1 MHTNPPS
8 PFNILA
14 LLLLSIMHYSLVG
27 RSKRSDLRHAKP
39 NEILCVVGR
48 YACSVY
54 ITHFYNHVCD
64 KKHLKNKKLNNPVHL
79 IYLHFYCSQLCNIAC
94 KGEQKMRLDKFT
106 IKAQEAL
113 QSAQSLASEKHN
125 PELSTEHLMQSLI
138 NQTDGIVTPIFQK
151 LGVDVH
157 GITAVLEDLI
167 QKSPKVQGVSSDIR
181 VSIPLQSVLETA
193 LKEATSLKDE
203 YVSTEHLL
211 IACAE
216 SKQDKVGKIL
226 SDAGITKD
234 KILKA
239 LVDIRGNQ
247 RITDQNPEDKY
258 QTLTRF
264 GRELTQEA
272 MTGKL
277 DPVIGRDDEIRRV
290 MQVLS
295 RRRKNN
301 PVLIGEPGVGKT
313 AIVEGL
319 AQRIAD
325 GDVPESLREK
335 RLIALDLG
343 ALIAGSK
350 YRGEFED
357 RLKAVLADVEQ
368 AEGQVVLFIDEL
380 HTIVGAGAAEGA
392 VDASNMLKP
401 ALARGEL
408 RCIGATTL
416 DEYRKHIEKDAAL
429 ERRFQP
435 VLVQE
440 PSAEDTIAILR
451 GLKERYETHHGVQ
464 IQDNAIVAAATLSKR
479 YISDRFLP
487 DKAVDLIDEAASRL
501 RIEIDSVP
509 EVIDEVE
516 RRIIQLQIEQQALE
530 KEDDDAS
537 KQRVKK
543 LNLDLAE
550 LKEKSNALKAGWK
563 NEKENL
569 GQIRKL
575 MEQIET
581 LRFESEQAK
590 RTGNLAK
597 ASELEYGKI
606 PALET
611 ELETL
616 REAVEA
622 DENGTQMLKEHVS
635 AEDIA
640 EIVAKWTGIP
650 VYRLMEG
657 ETQKLLHMEERLSEQ
672 VIGQNE
678 AVSAVSN
685 AIRRSRV
692 GLGDPEQPLG
702 SFLFMG
708 PTGVGKTHLAKSLA
722 EFLFDDVNAIVRIDM
737 SEYMEKHTV
746 SRLIG
751 APPGYVGYD
760 EGGQLT
766 EAVRRHPYCV
776 ILLDEVEKAHPE
788 VFNVLLQMLD
798 DGRMTDGQGRT
809 VDFKYTVVIMTSN
822 IGSQWI
828 SDSHLRN
835 DEIRQK
841 VMDAL
846 QAHFTPEFLN
856 RVDDLI
862 IFDRLGIE
870 ELKQIVTLEI
880 TQLSARFAEKEMTLT
895 LTDSAKTELVNR
907 GFDAVYGAR
916 PLRRTLQ
923 RDILNPLAIDML
935 ESKFQDGDAIAVDFA
950 DGEFLFSAK

>member
-1 MHTNPPS
+1 
-8 PFNILA
+8 
-14 LLLLSIMHYSLVG
+14 
-27 RSKRSDLRHAKP
+27 
-39 NEILCVVGR
+39 
-48 YACSVY
+48 
-54 ITHFYNHVCD
+54 
-64 KKHLKNKKLNNPVHL
+64 
-79 IYLHFYCSQLCNIAC
+79 
-94 KGEQKMRLDKFT
+94 MRFDRFT

-113 QSAQSLASEKHN
+113 ETAQNLATDAQS
-125 PELSTEHLMQSLI
+125 PELGVEHLMLALI
-138 NQTDGIVTPIFQK
+138 RQTDGIVTPILQK
-151 LGVDVH
+151 LGVDTD
-157 GITAVLEDLI
+157 GITSAVEAAV
-167 QKSPKVQGVSSDIR
+167 QKAPKVQGAASEMRIAAA
-181 VSIPLQSVLETA
+181 LQSVLDA
-193 LKEATSLKDE
+193 GFKEATALKDE

-216 SKQDKVGKIL
+216 TKQSEVGKIL
-226 SDAGITKD
+226 REAGVTKD
-234 KILKA
+234 KVLKA
-239 LVDIRGNQ
+239 LVDIRGTQ
-247 RITDQNPEDKY
+247 RVTDQNPEDKY
-258 QTLTRF
+258 QALTRF

-272 MTGKL
+272 ISGKL

-435 VLVQE
+435 VQVEE
-440 PSAEDTIAILR
+440 PSVEDTIAILR

-479 YISDRFLP
+479 YISERFLP
-487 DKAVDLIDEAASRL
+487 DKAVDLVDEAASRL

-509 EVIDEVE
+509 EEIDEVE

-530 KEDDDAS
+530 KEEDDAS
-537 KQRVKK
+537 QQRLEK
-543 LNLDLAE
+543 LIAELAE
-550 LKEKSNALKAGWK
+550 LKERANALKAAWQ
-563 NEKENL
+563 NEKANL
-569 GQIRKL
+569 IQIGEL
-575 MEQIET
+575 MEQIEG
-581 LRFESEQAK
+581 LRIESEQAK
-590 RTGNLAK
+590 RTGNLAR
-597 ASELEYGKI
+597 ASELEYGQI
-606 PALET
+606 PALEAQ
-611 ELETL
+611 LKSV
-616 REAVEA
+616 REAVET
-622 DENGTQMLKEHVS
+622 ETHGTQMLKEQVS

-657 ETQKLLHMEERLSEQ
+657 ETQKLINMEERLQEQ
-672 VIGQNE
+672 VIGQDE

-685 AIRRSRV
+685 AIRRARV
-692 GLGDPEQPLG
+692 GLGDPDRPLG

-722 EFLFDDVNAIVRIDM
+722 EFLFDDANAMARIDM

-809 VDFKYTVVIMTSN
+809 VDFKNAVVIMTSN

-828 SDSHLRN
+828 SDALL
-835 DEIRQK
+835 DGKEIRRK
-841 VMDAL
+841 VMEAV
-846 QAHFTPEFLN
+846 QTHFPPEFLN
-856 RVDDLI
+856 RIDDLI
-862 IFDRLGIE
+862 VFDRLGIE
-870 ELKQIVTLEI
+870 ALKRIVTLELV
-880 TQLSARFAEKEMTLT
+880 QLSKRFAEKEMTLR
-895 LTDSAKTELVNR
+895 LSESANEELVKR
-907 GFDAVYGAR
+907 GFDTVYGAR

-923 RDILNPLAIDML
+923 RDILNPLAIQML
-935 ESKFQDGDAIAVDFA
+935 EGTFHDGDAIAVDFENE
-950 DGEFLFSAK
+950 EFVFRRS

>member
-1 MHTNPPS
+1 
-8 PFNILA
+8 
-14 LLLLSIMHYSLVG
+14 
-27 RSKRSDLRHAKP
+27 
-39 NEILCVVGR
+39 
-48 YACSVY
+48 
-54 ITHFYNHVCD
+54 
-64 KKHLKNKKLNNPVHL
+64 
-79 IYLHFYCSQLCNIAC
+79 
-94 KGEQKMRLDKFT
+94 MRFDRFT
-106 IKAQEAL
+106 IKTQEAL
-113 QSAQSLASEKHN
+113 ETAQDLAVDVQS
-125 PELSTEHLMQSLI
+125 PELGVEHLMLALI
-138 NQTDGIVTPIFQK
+138 KQTDGIVTPIFQK
-151 LGVDVH
+151 LGVDTA
-157 GITAVLEDLI
+157 GITSKIEVAV
-167 QKSPKVQGVSSDIR
+167 QKAPKVQGTATEMRIA
-181 VSIPLQSVLETA
+181 PALQSA
-193 LKEATSLKDE
+193 LDTGFKEATALTDE

-211 IACAE
+211 IAGAE
-216 SKQDKVGKIL
+216 TKQSEVGKIL
-226 SDAGITKD
+226 REAGVTKD
-234 KILKA
+234 TILKA
-239 LVDIRGNQ
+239 LVDIRGTQ
-247 RITDQNPEDKY
+247 RVTDQNPEDKY
-258 QTLTRF
+258 QALTRF

-272 MTGKL
+272 ISGKL
-277 DPVIGRDDEIRRV
+277 DPVIGRDDEVRRV

-325 GDVPESLREK
+325 GDVPESLRDK

-368 AEGQVVLFIDEL
+368 AEGQVILFIDEL

-435 VLVQE
+435 VQVEE
-440 PSAEDTIAILR
+440 PSVEDTIAILR

-464 IQDNAIVAAATLSKR
+464 IQDSAIVAAATLSKR
-479 YISDRFLP
+479 YISERFLP
-487 DKAVDLIDEAASRL
+487 DKAVDLVDEAASRL

-509 EVIDEVE
+509 EEIDEVE

-530 KEDDDAS
+530 KEEDSAS
-537 KQRVKK
+537 QQRLEK
-543 LNLDLAE
+543 LTAELAE
-550 LKEKSNALKAGWK
+550 LKERANALKAAWQ
-563 NEKENL
+563 NEKANL
-569 GQIRKL
+569 TQIGEL
-575 MEQIET
+575 MEQIEA
-581 LRFESEQAK
+581 LRIESEQAK
-590 RTGNLAK
+590 RVGNLGK
-597 ASELEYGKI
+597 ASEIEYGKI
-606 PALET
+606 P
-611 ELETL
+611 ELETQL
-616 REAVEA
+616 KTVRETLETDVQ
-622 DENGTQMLKEHVS
+622 GTQMLKERVS

-650 VYRLMEG
+650 VSRLMEG
-657 ETQKLLHMEERLSEQ
+657 ETQKLLNMEERLREQ

-678 AVSAVSN
+678 AVSAVSH
-685 AIRRSRV
+685 AIRRARV
-692 GLGDPEQPLG
+692 GLGDPDRPLG

-722 EFLFDDVNAIVRIDM
+722 EFLFDDANAMVRIDM

-809 VDFKYTVVIMTSN
+809 VDFKNTVVIMTSN

-828 SDSHLRN
+828 SDALL
-835 DEIRQK
+835 DAKEIHRK
-841 VMDAL
+841 VTEAV
-846 QAHFTPEFLN
+846 QAHFPPEFLN

-870 ELKQIVTLEI
+870 ELKRIVVIEL
-880 TQLSARFAEKEMTLT
+880 TQLSHRFAEKEMALT
-895 LTDSAKTELVNR
+895 LSESAKEALVER

-916 PLRRTLQ
+916 PLRRTIQ
-923 RDILNPLAIDML
+923 RDILNPLAIQML
-935 ESKFQDGDAIAVDFA
+935 EGTFHDGDTLAVNFEDDKFV
-950 DGEFLFSAK
+950 FQKV

>member
-1 MHTNPPS
+1 
-8 PFNILA
+8 
-14 LLLLSIMHYSLVG
+14 
-27 RSKRSDLRHAKP
+27 
-39 NEILCVVGR
+39 
-48 YACSVY
+48 
-54 ITHFYNHVCD
+54 
-64 KKHLKNKKLNNPVHL
+64 
-79 IYLHFYCSQLCNIAC
+79 
-94 KGEQKMRLDKFT
+94 MRFDRFT

-113 QSAQSLASEKHN
+113 ETAQNLATDSQN
-125 PELSTEHLMQSLI
+125 PELSVEHLMLALI
-138 NQTDGIVTPIFQK
+138 KQTDGIVTPIFQK
-151 LGVDVH
+151 LGVDLA
-157 GITAVLEDLI
+157 GITSAIETAV
-167 QKSPKVQGVSSDIR
+167 QKMPKVQGAASEMRIAHA
-181 VSIPLQSVLETA
+181 LQSVLDAGFKEATA
-193 LKEATSLKDE
+193 LKDA

-211 IACAE
+211 IACTEA
-216 SKQDKVGKIL
+216 KQTEVGKIL
-226 SDAGITKD
+226 REAGVTKD

-247 RITDQNPEDKY
+247 RVTDQNPEDKY
-258 QTLTRF
+258 QALTRF

-272 MTGKL
+272 ISGKL

-325 GDVPESLREK
+325 GDVPEGLREK
-335 RLIALDLG
+335 RLIALDMG

-435 VLVQE
+435 VQVEE
-440 PSAEDTIAILR
+440 PSVEDTIAILR

-479 YISDRFLP
+479 YISERFLP

-509 EVIDEVE
+509 EEIDEVE

-530 KEDDDAS
+530 KEEDSAS
-537 KQRVKK
+537 QQRLEK
-543 LNLDLAE
+543 LIAELAE
-550 LKEKSNALKAGWK
+550 LKEQADALKAAWQ
-563 NEKENL
+563 NEKATL
-569 GQIRKL
+569 TQIGEL
-575 MEQIET
+575 MEQIEA
-581 LRFESEQAK
+581 LRIESEQAK
-590 RTGNLAK
+590 RSGNLAG

-606 PALET
+606 P
-611 ELETL
+611 ELESQL
-616 REAVEA
+616 NSVRETMEA
-622 DENGTQMLKEHVS
+622 NAQGTQMLKEQVG

-657 ETQKLLHMEERLSEQ
+657 ETQKLIHMEKRLQEQ
-672 VIGQNE
+672 VIGQDE

-685 AIRRSRV
+685 AIRRARV
-692 GLGDPEQPLG
+692 GLGDPDRPLG

-722 EFLFDDVNAIVRIDM
+722 EFLFDDANAMTRIDM
-737 SEYMEKHTV
+737 SEYIEKHTV

-809 VDFKYTVVIMTSN
+809 VDFKNAVVIMTSN

-828 SDSHLRN
+828 SDALL
-835 DEIRQK
+835 DGKEIRRK
-841 VMDAL
+841 VMEAV
-846 QAHFTPEFLN
+846 QSHFPPEFLN
-856 RVDDLI
+856 RIDDLI

-870 ELKQIVTLEI
+870 ALKRIVTLELA
-880 TQLSARFAEKEMTLT
+880 QLSQRFAEKEMTLM
-895 LTDSAKTELVNR
+895 LSESANDALVKR

-916 PLRRTLQ
+916 PLRRTIQ
-923 RDILNPLAIDML
+923 RDILNPLAIQML
-935 ESKFQDGDAIAVDFA
+935 KDTFRDGDAIAVDFA
-950 DGEFLFSAK
+950 KDEFVFRKV

>member
-1 MHTNPPS
+1 MQ
-8 PFNILA
+8 F
-14 LLLLSIMHYSLVG
+14 
-27 RSKRSDLRHAKP
+27 D
-39 NEILCVVGR
+39 
-48 YACSVY
+48 
-54 ITHFYNHVCD
+54 
-64 KKHLKNKKLNNPVHL
+64 
-79 IYLHFYCSQLCNIAC
+79 
-94 KGEQKMRLDKFT
+94 RLT

-113 QSAQSLASEKHN
+113 QTAQSLSSQAQS
-125 PELSTEHLMQSLI
+125 PELGVEHLMAALI
-138 NQTDGIVTPIFQK
+138 TQTDGIVTPIFQK
-151 LGVDVH
+151 LGAD
-157 GITAVLEDLI
+157 TASIKAAIKGVIE
-167 QKSPKVQGVSSDIR
+167 KAPKVHRAGSELYISAA
-181 VSIPLQSVLETA
+181 LQTVLDNA
-193 LKEATSLKDE
+193 MKEATTLKDE

-216 SKQDKVGKIL
+216 TKQSETGKIL
-226 SDAGITKD
+226 RDAGVTKD
-234 KILKA
+234 KILTA

-247 RITDQNPEDKY
+247 RVTDQNPEDKY
-258 QTLTRF
+258 QALTRF

-272 MTGKL
+272 LAGKL

-325 GDVPESLREK
+325 GDVPETLREK
-335 RLIALDLG
+335 RLTALDLG

-357 RLKAVLADVEQ
+357 RLKAVLADIEQ
-368 AEGQVVLFIDEL
+368 AEGQVILFIDEL

-416 DEYRKHIEKDAAL
+416 DEYRKYIEKDAAL

-435 VLVQE
+435 VQVLE
-440 PSAEDTIAILR
+440 PSVEDTIAILR

-479 YISDRFLP
+479 YLSERFLP
-487 DKAVDLIDEAASRL
+487 DKAVDLVDEAASRL

-509 EVIDEVE
+509 EEIDEVE
-516 RRIIQLQIEQQALE
+516 RRIIQLQIEQQALM
-530 KEDDDAS
+530 KEDDAAA
-537 KQRVKK
+537 KQRLEK
-543 LNLDLAE
+543 LNAELAE
-550 LKEKSNALKAGWK
+550 LKERANALKANWQ
-563 NEKENL
+563 NEKANL
-569 GQIRKL
+569 VQIREL
-575 MEQIET
+575 MEQIEA
-581 LRFESEQAK
+581 LRIESEQAK
-590 RTGNLAK
+590 RSGALGK
-597 ASELEYGKI
+597 ASELEYGRI
-606 PALET
+606 PALEKQ
-611 ELETL
+611 LQAL
-616 REAVEA
+616 REDAVGEPSCSRQSDNA
-622 DENGTQMLKEHVS
+622 TSHSRLLKEHVS

-650 VYRLMEG
+650 VFRLMEG
-657 ETQKLLHMEERLSEQ
+657 ETQKLLHMEERLREQ

-678 AVSAVSN
+678 AVAAVSN
-685 AIRRSRV
+685 AIRRARV
-692 GLGDPEQPLG
+692 GLGDPGKPLG

-708 PTGVGKTHLAKSLA
+708 PTGIGKTHLAKSLA
-722 EFLFDDVNAIVRIDM
+722 EFLFDDANAMVRMDM

-766 EAVRRHPYCV
+766 EAVRRQPYCV

-809 VDFKYTVVIMTSN
+809 VDFKNTVVIMSSN

-828 SDSHLRN
+828 TDARLMPEELR
-835 DEIRQK
+835 RK

-846 QAHFTPEFLN
+846 RAHFPPEFLN
-856 RVDDLI
+856 RIDDLV
-862 IFDRLGIE
+862 IFERLGMD
-870 ELKQIVTLEI
+870 ELKRIVTLELAH
-880 TQLSARFAEKEMTLT
+880 LSTRFAEKEMTLT
-895 LTDSAKTELVNR
+895 LSDAAKAQLVER
-907 GFDAVYGAR
+907 GFDEVYGAR
-916 PLRRTLQ
+916 PLRRVLQ
-923 RDILNPLAIDML
+923 RDILNPLAIQML
-935 ESKFQDGDAIAVDFA
+935 EGTFSDGDAIAADFA
-950 DGEFLFSAK
+950 NGEFVFQKE

>member
-1 MHTNPPS
+1 
-8 PFNILA
+8 
-14 LLLLSIMHYSLVG
+14 
-27 RSKRSDLRHAKP
+27 
-39 NEILCVVGR
+39 
-48 YACSVY
+48 
-54 ITHFYNHVCD
+54 
-64 KKHLKNKKLNNPVHL
+64 
-79 IYLHFYCSQLCNIAC
+79 
-94 KGEQKMRLDKFT
+94 MRNDQFT

-113 QSAQSLASEKHN
+113 QSAQTMASEAQN
-125 PELSTEHLMQSLI
+125 PELGVEHLLLSLI
-138 NQTDGIVTPIFQK
+138 NQPDGIVTPILQK
-151 LGVDVH
+151 LGADINR
-157 GITAVLEDLI
+157 ITSLLEKII
-167 QKSPKVQGVSSDIR
+167 QKSPKVQGEGSDLRISSA
-181 VSIPLQSVLETA
+181 LQSVLETA

-216 SKQDKVGKIL
+216 SKRSDVGKIL
-226 SDAGITKD
+226 SVSDITKD

-239 LVDIRGNQ
+239 LVDIRGTQ

-258 QTLTRF
+258 QALTRF

-272 MTGKL
+272 LAGKL
-277 DPVIGRDDEIRRV
+277 DPVIGRDDEVRRV

-319 AQRIAD
+319 AQRITD

-357 RLKAVLADVEQ
+357 RLKAVLADVEHAQ
-368 AEGQVVLFIDEL
+368 GEVVLFIDEL

-435 VLVQE
+435 VQVNE
-440 PSAEDTIAILR
+440 PSVEDTIAILR

-537 KQRVKK
+537 KQRLEK
-543 LNLDLAE
+543 LNLELAE
-550 LKEKSNALKAGWK
+550 LKEKSNALKAGWQ
-563 NEKENL
+563 NEKANL
-569 GQIRKL
+569 IQIREL
-575 MEQIET
+575 MEEIET
-581 LRFESEQAK
+581 LRIESEQAK
-590 RTGNLAK
+590 RISDLAK

-606 PALET
+606 P
-611 ELETL
+611 ELESQLNSL
-616 REAVEA
+616 REEVEKSG
-622 DENGTQMLKEHVS
+622 NGTHMLKERVS

-650 VYRLMEG
+650 VHRLMEG
-657 ETQKLLHMEERLSEQ
+657 ETQKLLHMEERLREQ
-672 VIGQNE
+672 VIGQDE
-678 AVSAVSN
+678 PVSAVSN

-692 GLGDPEQPLG
+692 GLGDPERPLG

-722 EFLFDDVNAIVRIDM
+722 EFLFDDVDAMVRIDM

-751 APPGYVGYD
+751 APPGYIGFD

-766 EAVRRHPYCV
+766 ESVRRHPYCV
-776 ILLDEVEKAHPE
+776 ILLDEIEKAHPE

-809 VDFKYTVVIMTSN
+809 VDFKNTVVIMTSN

-828 SDSHLRN
+828 SDTHLTK
-835 DEIRQK
+835 DEIHSK

-846 QAHFTPEFLN
+846 QTQFRPEFLN
-856 RVDDLI
+856 RIDDLI
-862 IFDRLGIE
+862 IFERLDIDQ
-870 ELKQIVTLEI
+870 LKQIVSLE
-880 TQLSARFAEKEMTLT
+880 LSKLSVQFAEKDMTLT
-895 LTDSAKTELVNR
+895 LTEQAKTELVNR
-907 GFDAVYGAR
+907 GFDVVYGAR

-935 ESKFQDGDAIAVDFA
+935 EGNFHDGDSIVVDFT
-950 DGEFLFSAK
+950 DDKFVFNKTSCAK

>member
-1 MHTNPPS
+1 MR
-8 PFNILA
+8 F
-14 LLLLSIMHYSLVG
+14 
-27 RSKRSDLRHAKP
+27 
-39 NEILCVVGR
+39 
-48 YACSVY
+48 
-54 ITHFYNHVCD
+54 D
-64 KKHLKNKKLNNPVHL
+64 KL
-79 IYLHFYCSQLCNIAC
+79 
-94 KGEQKMRLDKFT
+94 T

-113 QSAQSLASEKHN
+113 ETAQNLATDSQN
-125 PELSTEHLMQSLI
+125 PELSVEHLVLALI
-138 NQTDGIVTPIFQK
+138 KQTDGIVTPIFQK
-151 LGVDVH
+151 LGVDLA
-157 GITAVLEDLI
+157 GITSAIEIAV
-167 QKSPKVQGVSSDIR
+167 QKMPKVQGAASEMCMAHA
-181 VSIPLQSVLETA
+181 LQSVLDAGFKEATA
-193 LKEATSLKDE
+193 LKDA

-216 SKQDKVGKIL
+216 AKQTEVGRIL
-226 SDAGITKD
+226 QEAGITKD

-258 QTLTRF
+258 QALTRF

-272 MTGKL
+272 ISGKL

-368 AEGQVVLFIDEL
+368 AEGQVILFIDEL

-435 VLVQE
+435 VQVEE
-440 PSAEDTIAILR
+440 PSVEDTIAILR

-479 YISDRFLP
+479 YISERFLP
-487 DKAVDLIDEAASRL
+487 DKAVDLVDEAASRL

-509 EVIDEVE
+509 EEIDEVE

-530 KEDDDAS
+530 KEEDTAS
-537 KQRVKK
+537 QQRLEK
-543 LNLDLAE
+543 LTAELAE
-550 LKEKSNALKAGWK
+550 LKERANALKAAWQ
-563 NEKENL
+563 NEKASL
-569 GQIRKL
+569 TQIGEL
-575 MEQIET
+575 MEQIEA
-581 LRFESEQAK
+581 LRIESEQAK
-590 RTGNLAK
+590 RSGNLAR
-597 ASELEYGKI
+597 ASELAYGRI
-606 PALET
+606 PELESQLKTVREALE
-611 ELETL
+611 
-616 REAVEA
+616 RNAQ
-622 DENGTQMLKEHVS
+622 GTQMLKEQVG

-657 ETQKLLHMEERLSEQ
+657 ETQKLIHMEERLHEQ
-672 VIGQNE
+672 VIGQDE

-685 AIRRSRV
+685 AIRRARV
-692 GLGDPEQPLG
+692 GLSDPDRPLG

-722 EFLFDDVNAIVRIDM
+722 EFLFDDANAMTRIDM

-809 VDFKYTVVIMTSN
+809 VDFKNAVVIMTSN

-828 SDSHLRN
+828 SDALL
-835 DEIRQK
+835 DGKEIRRK
-841 VMDAL
+841 VMEAV
-846 QAHFTPEFLN
+846 QSHFPPEFLN
-856 RVDDLI
+856 RIDDLI

-870 ELKQIVTLEI
+870 ALKRIVTLELA
-880 TQLSARFAEKEMTLT
+880 QLSQRFAEKEMTLT
-895 LTDSAKTELVNR
+895 LSESANEALVKR
-907 GFDAVYGAR
+907 GFDTVYGAR
-916 PLRRTLQ
+916 PLRRTIQ
-923 RDILNPLAIDML
+923 RDILNPLAIQML
-935 ESKFQDGDAIAVDFA
+935 EGTFRDGDAIAVDFA
-950 DGEFLFSAK
+950 KDDFVFRKV

>member
-1 MHTNPPS
+1 
-8 PFNILA
+8 
-14 LLLLSIMHYSLVG
+14 
-27 RSKRSDLRHAKP
+27 
-39 NEILCVVGR
+39 
-48 YACSVY
+48 
-54 ITHFYNHVCD
+54 
-64 KKHLKNKKLNNPVHL
+64 
-79 IYLHFYCSQLCNIAC
+79 
-94 KGEQKMRLDKFT
+94 MRFDRFT

-113 QSAQSLASEKHN
+113 QTAQSLASDAQS
-125 PELSTEHLMQSLI
+125 PELGVEHLMLALI
-138 NQTDGIVTPIFQK
+138 GQTDGIVVPIFQK
-151 LGVDVH
+151 LGADIP
-157 GITAVLEDLI
+157 GITSSVEAAA
-167 QKSPKVQGVSSDIR
+167 QKTPKVQGAAAEMRIASA
-181 VSIPLQSVLETA
+181 LQSVLDSGF
-193 LKEATSLKDE
+193 KEATALKDE

-216 SKQDKVGKIL
+216 TKQTEVGKIL
-226 SDAGITKD
+226 REAGVTKD

-258 QTLTRF
+258 QALTRF

-272 MTGKL
+272 ISGKL

-335 RLIALDLG
+335 RLIALDIG

-357 RLKAVLADVEQ
+357 RLKAVLADIEQ
-368 AEGQVVLFIDEL
+368 AAGQVILFIDEL

-435 VLVQE
+435 VQVEE
-440 PSAEDTIAILR
+440 PSVEDTIAILR

-479 YISDRFLP
+479 YISERFLP
-487 DKAVDLIDEAASRL
+487 DKAVDLVDEAASRL

-509 EVIDEVE
+509 EEIDEVE
-516 RRIIQLQIEQQALE
+516 RRIIQLQIEQQALAKEEDAASQQRLE
-530 KEDDDAS
+530 KLIAE
-537 KQRVKK
+537 
-543 LNLDLAE
+543 LAE
-550 LKEKSNALKAGWK
+550 RKEKANALKAAWQ
-563 NEKENL
+563 NEKASL
-569 GQIRKL
+569 TQIGAL
-575 MEQIET
+575 MEQIEG
-581 LRFESEQAK
+581 LRIESEQAK
-590 RTGNLAK
+590 RSGNLGR

-606 PALET
+606 PELESHLSTIREALET
-611 ELETL
+611 D
-616 REAVEA
+616 AQ
-622 DENGTQMLKEHVS
+622 GTQMLKEQVS

-657 ETQKLLHMEERLSEQ
+657 ETQKLLHMEARLCEQ
-672 VIGQNE
+672 VIGQDE
-678 AVSAVSN
+678 AVRAVSN
-685 AIRRSRV
+685 AIRRARV
-692 GLGDPEQPLG
+692 GLGDPDRPLG

-722 EFLFDDVNAIVRIDM
+722 EFLFDDANAMARIDM

-809 VDFKYTVVIMTSN
+809 VDFKNTVVIMTSN

-828 SDSHLRN
+828 SDALL
-835 DEIRQK
+835 DGKEIRRK
-841 VMDAL
+841 VMEAV
-846 QAHFTPEFLN
+846 QAHFPPEFLN
-856 RVDDLI
+856 RIDDLI
-862 IFDRLGIE
+862 IFDRLDIE
-870 ELKQIVTLEI
+870 ALQRIVTLELA
-880 TQLSARFAEKEMTLT
+880 QLSLRFAEREMTLT
-895 LTDSAKTELVNR
+895 LTESANAALVKR
-907 GFDAVYGAR
+907 GFDPVYGAR
-916 PLRRTLQ
+916 PLRRTIQ
-923 RDILNPLAIDML
+923 RDILNPLAIRML
-935 ESKFQDGDAIAVDFA
+935 EGNFQDGDAVAVVFEDE
-950 DGEFLFSAK
+950 EFVFRKA

>member
-1 MHTNPPS
+1 
-8 PFNILA
+8 
-14 LLLLSIMHYSLVG
+14 
-27 RSKRSDLRHAKP
+27 
-39 NEILCVVGR
+39 
-48 YACSVY
+48 
-54 ITHFYNHVCD
+54 
-64 KKHLKNKKLNNPVHL
+64 
-79 IYLHFYCSQLCNIAC
+79 
-94 KGEQKMRLDKFT
+94 MRFDRLT

-113 QSAQSLASEKHN
+113 ETAQNLATDAQN
-125 PELSTEHLMQSLI
+125 PELSVEHLMLALI
-138 NQTDGIVTPIFQK
+138 KQTDGIVTPIFQK
-151 LGVDVH
+151 LGVDLSE
-157 GITAVLEDLI
+157 ITSAIEAAV
-167 QKSPKVQGVSSDIR
+167 QKMPKVQGAASEIR
-181 VSIPLQSVLETA
+181 MAHALQSVLDAGFKEATA
-193 LKEATSLKDE
+193 LKDA

-216 SKQDKVGKIL
+216 AKQTEVGKIL
-226 SDAGITKD
+226 REAGVTKD

-258 QTLTRF
+258 QALTRF

-272 MTGKL
+272 ISGKL

-435 VLVQE
+435 VQVEE
-440 PSAEDTIAILR
+440 PSVEDTIAILR

-479 YISDRFLP
+479 YISERFLP
-487 DKAVDLIDEAASRL
+487 DKAVDLVDEAASRL

-509 EVIDEVE
+509 EEIDEVE

-530 KEDDDAS
+530 KEEDS
-537 KQRVKK
+537 VSQQRLEK
-543 LNLDLAE
+543 LIAELAE
-550 LKEKSNALKAGWK
+550 LKEQANVLKAAWQ
-563 NEKENL
+563 NEKASL
-569 GQIRKL
+569 TQIGEL
-575 MEQIET
+575 MEQIEA
-581 LRFESEQAK
+581 LRIESDQAK
-590 RTGNLAK
+590 RAGNLAR
-597 ASELEYGKI
+597 ASELEYGRI
-606 PALET
+606 P
-611 ELETL
+611 ELESQL
-616 REAVEA
+616 NGVRETMEA
-622 DENGTQMLKEHVS
+622 NAQGTQMLKEQVG

-657 ETQKLLHMEERLSEQ
+657 ETQKMLHMEERLQEQ
-672 VIGQNE
+672 VIGQDE

-685 AIRRSRV
+685 AIRRARV
-692 GLGDPEQPLG
+692 GLSDPDRPLG

-722 EFLFDDVNAIVRIDM
+722 EFLFDDANAMARIDM

-809 VDFKYTVVIMTSN
+809 VDFKNAVVIMTSN

-828 SDSHLRN
+828 SDALL
-835 DEIRQK
+835 DGKEIRRK
-841 VMDAL
+841 VMEAV
-846 QAHFTPEFLN
+846 QAHFPPEFLN
-856 RVDDLI
+856 RIDDLI

-870 ELKQIVTLEI
+870 ELKRIVTLELA
-880 TQLSARFAEKEMTLT
+880 QLSHRFAEKEMTLV
-895 LTDSAKTELVNR
+895 LSESANDALVKR

-916 PLRRTLQ
+916 PLHRTIQ
-923 RDILNPLAIDML
+923 RDILNPLAIQML
-935 ESKFQDGDAIAVDFA
+935 EGTFHDGDAIAVDFENE
-950 DGEFLFSAK
+950 EFVFRRN

>member
-1 MHTNPPS
+1 
-8 PFNILA
+8 
-14 LLLLSIMHYSLVG
+14 
-27 RSKRSDLRHAKP
+27 
-39 NEILCVVGR
+39 
-48 YACSVY
+48 
-54 ITHFYNHVCD
+54 
-64 KKHLKNKKLNNPVHL
+64 
-79 IYLHFYCSQLCNIAC
+79 
-94 KGEQKMRLDKFT
+94 MRFDRFT

-113 QSAQSLASEKHN
+113 QTAQSLASDAQN
-125 PELSTEHLMQSLI
+125 PELGVEHLMLALI
-138 NQTDGIVTPIFQK
+138 RQTDGIVTPIFQK
-151 LGVDVH
+151 LGVDSA
-157 GITAVLEDLI
+157 GITSAIEAVVE
-167 QKSPKVQGVSSDIR
+167 KTPKVQGTASEMRIAHA
-181 VSIPLQSVLETA
+181 LQSVLDTGF
-193 LKEATSLKDE
+193 KEATALKDE

-216 SKQDKVGKIL
+216 AKPNEVGKIL
-226 SDAGITKD
+226 REAGVTKD

-258 QTLTRF
+258 QALTRF

-272 MTGKL
+272 ISGKL

-290 MQVLS
+290 MQVLA

-368 AEGQVVLFIDEL
+368 SEGQVILFIDEL

-416 DEYRKHIEKDAAL
+416 DEHRKHIEKDAAL

-435 VLVQE
+435 VQVEE
-440 PSAEDTIAILR
+440 PSVEDTIAILR

-479 YISDRFLP
+479 YISERFLP
-487 DKAVDLIDEAASRL
+487 DKAVDLMDEAASRL

-509 EVIDEVE
+509 EEIDEVE

-530 KEDDDAS
+530 KEEDSAS
-537 KQRVKK
+537 QQRLEK
-543 LNLDLAE
+543 LIAELAE
-550 LKEKSNALKAGWK
+550 LREKANALKAAWQ
-563 NEKENL
+563 NEKASL
-569 GQIRKL
+569 TQIGAL
-575 MEQIET
+575 MEQIEAQ
-581 LRFESEQAK
+581 RIESEQAK
-590 RTGNLAK
+590 RVGNLGR

-606 PALET
+606 PELESQLKNVREALET
-611 ELETL
+611 G
-616 REAVEA
+616 AQ
-622 DENGTQMLKEHVS
+622 GTQMLKEQVD

-650 VYRLMEG
+650 VFRLMEG
-657 ETQKLLHMEERLSEQ
+657 ETQKLLHMEERLREL
-672 VIGQNE
+672 VIGQDE

-685 AIRRSRV
+685 AIRRARV
-692 GLGDPEQPLG
+692 GLGDPDRPLG

-722 EFLFDDVNAIVRIDM
+722 EFLFDDANAMTRIDM

-809 VDFKYTVVIMTSN
+809 VDFKNTVVIMTSN

-828 SDSHLRN
+828 NEALLDTK
-835 DEIRQK
+835 EIRRK
-841 VMDAL
+841 VMEAV
-846 QAHFTPEFLN
+846 QTHFPPEFLN
-856 RVDDLI
+856 RIDDLI
-862 IFDRLGIE
+862 IFERLGIE
-870 ELKQIVTLEI
+870 ELKQIVTLELA
-880 TQLSARFAEKEMTLT
+880 QLSHRFAEKEMTLA
-895 LTDSAKTELVNR
+895 LTESANEELVKH

-916 PLRRTLQ
+916 PLRRTIQ
-923 RDILNPLAIDML
+923 RDILNPLAIQILDGT
-935 ESKFQDGDAIAVDFA
+935 FHDGDAIAVDLENGQFIFGKA
-950 DGEFLFSAK
+950 